1 MIAKTIQNSYEF
13 NRDAQNDDTIINTLT
28 EDDLEIHK
36 SFNLGNIHPEYY
48 KDTKHLICKG
58 MKLVKVSL
66 LNHDDISLLDVNGNV
81 IKTQRAR
88 LSGSQEEAD
97 QRKLHA
103 SVHNNGWLLHT
114 LPIQVYYDSITKKY
128 YVITGM
134 SRLEELNIYN
144 FDKVYVNVWQ
154 GNPNSSTKDIDHDKD
169 YLGLLFN
176 PSTIHQA
183 PSSEQ
188 DLIAYGVRQVQSEYI
203 SNNFDEISD
212 EVSPLI
218 SAAGYGDSRKTYI
231 LAKILE
237 RCCKGVGKVVPMR
250 QSELSE
256 FKERANLID
265 VTGNVKYVYISHDRV
280 AQGLQNSI
288 NQAVKNPGAEIRV
301 IVHPGVLTGDPETD
315 YNNRINKFW
324 DDTYSFL
331 ENLSKILFSSSDI
344 NPRVLKQH
352 KRTPPNWSLYGAVPS
367 VSSIHNLS
375 KLNLFDQDKADGSF
389 I

>member
-1 MIAKTIQNSYEF
+1 MKTIQNSYEF

-28 EDDLEIHK
+28 KEHLKIHE
-36 SFNLGNIHPEYY
+36 SFNLERVHSEYY
-48 KDTKHLICKG
+48 KNTKHLICKG
-58 MKLVKVSL
+58 LKLVKVKSL
-66 LNHDDISLLDVNGNV
+66 EQDDSSLKDVNGNV
-81 IKTQRAR
+81 IKTQQAR
-88 LSGSQEEAD
+88 NAGSRDIAD
-97 QRKLHA
+97 QRKLHE

-114 LPIQVYYDSITKKY
+114 LPMQAYQDINGELHL
-128 YVITGM
+128 ITGM
-134 SRLEELNIYN
+134 SRLEELVIYN
-144 FDKVYVNVWQ
+144 FDEVYVNIWV
-154 GNPNSSTKDIDHDKD
+154 GNPKSSTKDIDHDRD

-176 PSTIHQA
+176 PTTIHQA

-188 DLIAYGVRQVQSEYI
+188 DLIAYGVRQVQNEYI
-203 SNNFDEISD
+203 ANNFDEISD

-218 SAAGYGDSRKTYI
+218 TAAGYGDSRKTYI

-250 QSELSE
+250 QGELSD

-265 VTGNVKYVYISHDRV
+265 VAGNVKYVFISHDRV

-288 NQAVKNPGAEIRV
+288 NQAVKNPGTEIRV
-301 IVHPGVLTGDPETD
+301 VVHPGVLTGDPETD

-324 DDTYSFL
+324 NDTYSFL
-331 ENLSKILFSSSDI
+331 ENISKILFSSADI
-344 NPRVLKQH
+344 NPRVLRQH
-352 KRTPPNWSLYGAVPS
+352 KRTPPNWSLYAAVPS

-389 I
+389 RT